1 MLDLLLVTSDGD
13 KKDRSDVFSF
23 GLPCCFCVSGV
34 VAGWFIC
41 ISGMIVNSFTVGVC
55 ISVSLVGS
63 LTVVVCVSVSL
74 VSSLTVG
81 D

>member
-1 MLDLLLVTSDGD
+1 MYFHLDCLA
-13 KKDRSDVFSF
+13 VFVF
-23 GLPCCFCVSGV
+23 LGV
-34 VAGWFIC
+34 VASWFIC

-63 LTVVVCVSVSL
+63 LTIVVCVSVSL